1 MNLKSLLLLPPVAL
15 GVAGYLWLTAP
26 QESPVDRQSAA
37 PQTVRVL
44 TVHAAPMSVMATGY
58 GRVTPLR
65 TWTAVSQV
73 EGRAITV
80 AANLEVGDVVA
91 AGDVLVEVDQ
101 TDYALAVAKAE
112 ANIAAA
118 EATLSELEGQE
129 AASQRLLES
138 EMRILAVAQAEFERI
153 ERLFQNGTASAAT
166 FDTQQ
171 KNLLNQEN
179 AVLSLQNTLSLYPA
193 QRASAEATLAV
204 RRAELA
210 EAQRNLEN
218 TRIVAPFRGRVSQEA
233 VEAGQFV
240 RVGNELVALEGI
252 AEAEVIGEF
261 QPQAFAAVA
270 QAALGP
276 RFAGMSEVDATQI
289 TTFLT
294 EAGVNAYVEIDIA
307 QSSIRYPA
315 RLTRFRGSIDE
326 ATGTIGIVVRVEDP
340 LVVNAQDR
348 RPPLEF
354 NSFVSVVLETEPR
367 DAVISLPRAALRQD
381 DSGAPYVYVAD
392 NQDALAIRP
401 VVPGPISGDH
411 VILRNGLE
419 SGTRVLLSTP
429 RPSVEGMP
437 LAIVDDGASR

>member
-73 EGRAITV
+73 EVRAITV
-80 AANLEVGDVVA
+80 AANLGVGDVVA

-193 QRASAEATLAV
+193 QRASAEATLAQETA
-204 RRAELA
+204 RA
-210 EAQRNLEN
+210 
-218 TRIVAPFRGRVSQEA
+218 
-233 VEAGQFV
+233 
-240 RVGNELVALEGI
+240 
-252 AEAEVIGEF
+252 
-261 QPQAFAAVA
+261 AAIID
-270 QAALGP
+270 AAL
-276 RFAGMSEVDATQI
+276 A
-289 TTFLT
+289 
-294 EAGVNAYVEIDIA
+294 
-307 QSSIRYPA
+307 A
-315 RLTRFRGSIDE
+315 R
-326 ATGTIGIVVRVEDP
+326 
-340 LVVNAQDR
+340 
-348 RPPLEF
+348 
-354 NSFVSVVLETEPR
+354 
-367 DAVISLPRAALRQD
+367 
-381 DSGAPYVYVAD
+381 
-392 NQDALAIRP
+392 
-401 VVPGPISGDH
+401 
-411 VILRNGLE
+411 
-419 SGTRVLLSTP
+419 
-429 RPSVEGMP
+429 EG
-437 LAIVDDGASR
+437 